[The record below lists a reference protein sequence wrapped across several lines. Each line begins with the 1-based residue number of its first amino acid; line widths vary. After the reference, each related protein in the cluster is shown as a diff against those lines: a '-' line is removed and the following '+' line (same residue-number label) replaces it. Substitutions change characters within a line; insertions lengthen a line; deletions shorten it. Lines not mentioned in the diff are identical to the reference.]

1 MGHNTSSNDKGVASF
16 RVSTRSSN
24 LEALRIVCML
34 MIVAHHYV
42 VNSGLTAVD
51 GPMRA
56 APLAAN
62 SIYLY
67 LFGMWG
73 KTGINC
79 FLMITGYF
87 MCTSKITVR
96 KFLKLYLW
104 VVFYGIVINGIFLAT
119 GRLEFSPS
127 LLFVF
132 FPFRNIHSDSFTSA
146 FMVWWLFIPFLNV
159 LISNIDKRMHQ
170 LLMLLLVVV
179 FTVYPFVPKVL
190 NIEVNPICWFSTIYV
205 IASYIRK
212 YPESIYKS
220 DSARFWGWASLAL
233 VVISMISVVAILLLG
248 NYLNRDVPQ
257 YYMVSDSYM
266 PLALL
271 VSVSTFMWFKNLRIP
286 QSRLINAIGGSTF
299 GVLLIHANSDT
310 MRQWLWNDTID
321 CVGHYGLPLRQQVTY
336 CISTVVII
344 FSICSVI
351 DIIRKKTL
359 ENLFFKW
366 YDTFE
371 RKCNSGK

>member
-1 MGHNTSSNDKGVASF
+1 
-16 RVSTRSSN
+16 
-24 LEALRIVCML
+24 

-119 GRLEFSPS
+119 GRLEFSHS

-132 FPFRNIHSDSFTSA
+132 FPFGNIHSGNFVAA

-159 LISNIDKRMHQ
+159 LINNIDKRMHQ
-170 LLMLLLVVV
+170 LLMLLLVAV

-220 DSARFWGWASLAL
+220 DSAKFWGLTSLAL
-233 VVISMISVVAILLLG
+233 IAISMISVVAILLLG

-257 YYMVSDSYM
+257 YYMVADSYM

-299 GVLLIHANSDT
+299 GVLLIHANSAT
-310 MRQWLWNDTID
+310 MRQWLWTDTID
-321 CVGHYGLPLRQQVTY
+321 CVGHYGLPLGQLITY
-336 CISTVVII
+336 SCLAVLTI
-344 FSICSVI
+344 FAICTI
-351 DIIRKKTL
+351 LDRLRLKALEEPLFRWWDGRK
-359 ENLFFKW
+359 
-366 YDTFE
+366 
-371 RKCNSGK
+371 RKAVNA